1 MANTLQSVER
11 AIRVLEG
18 FTPEEPRLGLSQL
31 VARFG
36 WRKSTLHRLVNSL
49 VRSGMLSKDATTRQY
64 ALSYKVVWLA
74 RAVALHRELQA
85 VAGPIMRNLRDRTGE
100 TVTLSVVGG
109 RERVVI
115 QQVEGAKGI
124 RYVEEVGVRRP
135 LYCGASGKLL
145 LAYLPDEEA
154 RVVLGAGPLRR
165 YTRMTITDPQRLRR
179 ELQLIR
185 DRGYALS
192 YGEYSEGACAIAAPI
207 VGSGGQVVA
216 CVAVL
221 GPRDR
226 IPDSRVHQFR
236 AMLLGAVKQV
246 TETLSQPPAL
256 IPARRVG
263 RSAQRAPR

>member
-85 VAGPIMRNLRDRTGE
+85 VAGPIMRDLRDRTGE

-115 QQVEGAKGI
+115 QQVEGAKEI

-145 LAYLPDEEA
+145 LAHLPDAEVRA
-154 RVVLGAGPLRR
+154 VLGSGPLRR
-165 YTRMTITDPQRLRR
+165 YTRMTITDPRRLRR
-179 ELQLIR
+179 ELQLVR

-192 YGEYSEGACAIAAPI
+192 YGEYTQGASAIAAPI
-207 VGSGGQVVA
+207 MGPGGQVVA
-216 CVAVL
+216 CMAVL

-226 IPDSRVHQFR
+226 MPDSRVHQLR
-236 AMLLGAVKQV
+236 SLLLGAVKQV
-246 TETLSQPPAL
+246 NETLSQPVPPMPGP
-256 IPARRVG
+256 PARG
-263 RSAQRAPR
+263 RARGETR